1 MARGDIK
8 GTILVEDEDGTE
20 LHRHNQLNMG
30 TSPSKQIAYTAQSR
44 ASSPTLGGD
53 VPDQDQQLTPRSM
66 PTKPPSLFTS
76 SPPSTPSTP
85 SSPPPFNYA
94 AYEYEYTYPF
104 CPCCHRDFRDS
115 CDDHREI
122 ARQQDQVI
130 RRSFG
135 IEAEKLGMD
144 EDYGADG
151 AKQENKVSERAE
163 RWERDTTDL
172 EKVLMWPHV
181 V

>member
-1 MARGDIK
+1 M
-8 GTILVEDEDGTE
+8 
-20 LHRHNQLNMG
+20 
-30 TSPSKQIAYTAQSR
+30 
-44 ASSPTLGGD
+44 
-53 VPDQDQQLTPRSM
+53 
-66 PTKPPSLFTS
+66 
-76 SPPSTPSTP
+76 
-85 SSPPPFNYA
+85 
-94 AYEYEYTYPF
+94 
-104 CPCCHRDFRDS
+104 
-115 CDDHREI
+115 
-122 ARQQDQVI
+122 I